1 MSAAATKTAEAGSRH
16 RRPAPSHPLVAL
28 MGESSDEAEANAEE
42 AQRVRRLLCARPRWR
57 APTSLQAP
65 RAPALTA
72 LWSHAQ
78 TVSLGKQMGLSLAI
92 PKERG
97 TGGRPA
103 LRLTSRCA
111 PTWRVRAGGVASDS
125 FESENAIAAG
135 GDASFIVTMDDGKE
149 VSVAVAVGQTVEFL
163 KAKVVEKLGLE
174 RSTELECLKDGDV
187 LLDPLSLNDY
197 KIAAGDSVRLDCN
210 VVPPAAGSS

>member
-1 MSAAATKTAEAGSRH
+1 
-16 RRPAPSHPLVAL
+16 

-42 AQRVRRLLCARPRWR
+42 AQRVRRLLCARPRLR
-57 APTSLQAP
+57 VPILLQSS

-72 LWSHAQ
+72 AWLHAQ
-78 TVSLGKQMGLSLAI
+78 TVSLGKQMGLSLVI

-103 LRLTSRCA
+103 SRFTARRA
-111 PTWRVRAGGVASDS
+111 PTRRARAGGVASDS

-149 VSVAVAVGQTVEFL
+149 VSVSVAIGQTVEFL
-163 KAKVVEKLGLE
+163 KSKVVEKLGLE

-210 VVPPAAGSS
+210 VVPAAGSS